1 MYNIELDEQLVEK
14 AMTVSGKKTQRDTVH
29 AALHSFIKEQNRKKI
44 LAYQGK
50 GIWDDNLDRMRMI
63 R

>member
-1 MYNIELDEQLVEK
+1 MIKKHRIFVEK
-14 AMTVSGKKTQRDTVH
+14 SQRDTID
-29 AALHSFIKEQNRKKI
+29 AALHSFIKMQNRKKI

-50 GIWDDNLDRMRMI
+50 GIWDGDLNEMRTT